1 MYIKI
6 EPYKWNW
13 VLLSIYARSA
23 HGGVL
28 QRHEGRR
35 HATLRR
41 CHADVVQKGHDRGK
55 LLAEQQVDEPS
66 FQVHKVSIPK
76 DISKISIEC
85 QGHELRARVS
95 STFIYQ
101 APEIHL
107 YVDFY
112 SGILGFQVLE
122 RQVDL
127 CIGIQGSREIIK
139 FTFTL
144 FCFRNWGG
152 RLRGANQVYSYR
164 RDGGVDFFEIEKKH
178 REEL

>member
-1 MYIKI
+1 MH
-6 EPYKWNW
+6 
-13 VLLSIYARSA
+13 VLLTEGYYR
-23 HGGVL
+23 GTREGVMPL
-28 QRHEGRR
+28 SEG
-35 HATLRR
+35 
-41 CHADVVQKGHDRGK
+41 HADVVQKGHDRGK